1 MDCTLGS
8 FIGNL
13 NLHFISFKQVL
24 KNISLSIYLLIIITN
39 LGQFYLESQQLPQ
52 LSIFI
57 DYYL

>member
-1 MDCTLGS
+1 MDCTLDS

-57 DYYL
+57 DYYF

>member
-1 MDCTLGS
+1 MDCTLDS